1 MSAVQL
7 ACAEVVS
14 LLPAARDWLSTQER
28 TRLAQLRT
36 QPRREQFLA
45 ARWLARQTLARALGG
60 AERDWEL
67 TAPHDAPPSV
77 AGHPEL
83 FLSVSHSGA
92 WAACAVGREPLGLDL
107 EAPRRQR
114 DIGGLVAVC
123 CTEREQAW
131 VGADEALFYA
141 VWTVKEAWLK
151 RRHEW
156 IAPARLR
163 QIEVGPDGQDARSWR
178 GEGWTLAL
186 CCAAQVEWQT
196 AAPVGSLGWSV
207 SDSSDVSSRA

>member
-1 MSAVQL
+1 MSVQL
-7 ACAEVVS
+7 ACAEVAS
-14 LLPAARDWLSTQER
+14 LLPAARDWLSAPER
-28 TRLAQLRT
+28 SRLAQLRT
-36 QPRREQFLA
+36 AARREQFIA
-45 ARWLARQTLARALGG
+45 ARWLARQVLARALGG
-60 AERDWEL
+60 TERDWEL
-67 TAPHDAPPSV
+67 TAPHDAPPGV

-92 WAACAVGREPLGLDL
+92 WAACAVGRERLGLDL

-123 CTEREQAW
+123 CTPREQAW
-131 VGADEALFYA
+131 VGDDEALFYA

-151 RRHEW
+151 RRQEW

-163 QIEVGPDGQDARSWR
+163 QIEVAREGNDARSWR

-186 CCAAQVEWQT
+186 CCAANVEWQT
-196 AAPVGSLGWSV
+196 AQPAAQLAWGVTDAG
-207 SDSSDVSSRA
+207 